1 MVSTDFNLM
10 SIDYAQLELRVLTL
24 MQTPNK
30 VTCNSCK
37 GVGYSVS
44 PNWFVTG
51 QVDII
56 WCTTCAGK
64 GYQN

>member
-1 MVSTDFNLM
+1 MVNA
-10 SIDYAQLELRVLTL
+10 DYAQLELRAIALT
-24 MQTPNK
+24 QTLNK

-44 PNWFVTG
+44 PNWFITG

-56 WCTTCAGK
+56 WCTQCAGK